1 MEEWTPKRLQ
11 ADPRAAFAVFDR
23 YNKGYISSAELV
35 FAVRARSAPKGRRS
49 VRQRGSLYDEMRIFS
64 DLDEDGDGVISLEE
78 FVHVISIGEPR
89 ILDHIAGIATANE
102 SIEQSRKSK
111 ARESHRQEV
120 ADLETP
126 GAVDPEKEVST
137 NEVGGASD
145 RGHETEPAVP
155 DSSMNE
161 STLLGTDEKSSRRN
175 HKSSSTTTPPQ
186 GAGTVVASEPLN
198 GTAEPDTSQPQPPL
212 PTPAADEGATVVASE
227 PFNGTAE
234 PDTSQPQPPPTPPA
248 ADSAILA
255 SRGDRDEA
263 DGEPLGVKIS
273 MSLQEYGHAGIDDIS
288 IESELDEEEDKD
300 FVEGKEDGEEA
311 DEVELRPSEA
321 EMEVLSSIMKTVLTR
336 RDSIRSSRES
346 NESEEILPRSPP
358 PPEDFSREG
367 TVQMAPT
374 PKASPIHTPRDPI
387 EGDLRKKPKYRLGWL
402 TRHYYLTEASFE
414 YGSLSKDGSFKSLST
429 LPLNS
434 ETRFFYS
441 PNRNNEM
448 RVTFTL
454 PGEVLKRGKKPVQTK
469 TLRFHKKEDADN
481 FCETLV
487 AFRNLMT
494 ALPSPS
500 PSPSP

>member
-102 SIEQSRKSK
+102 SIEQSRKIK
-111 ARESHRQEV
+111 ARESHREEV

-186 GAGTVVASEPLN
+186 GAGTVVASEPL
-198 GTAEPDTSQPQPPL
+198 
-212 PTPAADEGATVVASE
+212 
-227 PFNGTAE
+227 NGTAE

>member
-1 MEEWTPKRLQ
+1 M
-11 ADPRAAFAVFDR
+11 D
-23 YNKGYISSAELV
+23 
-35 FAVRARSAPKGRRS
+35 
-49 VRQRGSLYDEMRIFS
+49 
-64 DLDEDGDGVISLEE
+64 
-78 FVHVISIGEPR
+78 
-89 ILDHIAGIATANE
+89 
-102 SIEQSRKSK
+102 
-111 ARESHRQEV
+111 
-120 ADLETP
+120 
-126 GAVDPEKEVST
+126 
-137 NEVGGASD
+137 
-145 RGHETEPAVP
+145 
-155 DSSMNE
+155 
-161 STLLGTDEKSSRRN
+161 
-175 HKSSSTTTPPQ
+175 
-186 GAGTVVASEPLN
+186 
-198 GTAEPDTSQPQPPL
+198 
-212 PTPAADEGATVVASE
+212 
-227 PFNGTAE
+227 
-234 PDTSQPQPPPTPPA
+234 
-248 ADSAILA
+248 
-255 SRGDRDEA
+255 
-263 DGEPLGVKIS
+263 
-273 MSLQEYGHAGIDDIS
+273 
-288 IESELDEEEDKD
+288 
-300 FVEGKEDGEEA
+300 
-311 DEVELRPSEA
+311 
-321 EMEVLSSIMKTVLTR
+321 VLSSIMKTVLTR
-336 RDSIRSSRES
+336 RDSIRSSLES

-500 PSPSP
+500 PSPSPSP